1 MMITVMVMVT
11 PNTYNDADEDGD
23 DDDDNGD
30 DNDSNYDDYHND
42 VEVDYVACSLRY
54 LRMIMMTMIIVMP
67 IMTID
72 NDHL

>member
-1 MMITVMVMVT
+1 MMITVMVT
-11 PNTYNDADEDGD
+11 SNTYNDADEDGY

-30 DNDSNYDDYHND
+30 DNNSNYDDYHND